1 MYSIKMSGKT
11 LKFDIVEFSKK
22 EFHASELCIS
32 WKWFVMIHF
41 FVHIKMS
48 YYWFNRQG
56 LLQIIDIA
64 VVVKKKLL
72 NIILTIK
79 KKLKKEQIISI
90 ETR

>member
-56 LLQIIDIA
+56 LLQKA
-64 VVVKKKLL
+64 
-72 NIILTIK
+72 NYRYSCGG
-79 KKLKKEQIISI
+79 KEKAAKYY
-90 ETR
+90 TYN